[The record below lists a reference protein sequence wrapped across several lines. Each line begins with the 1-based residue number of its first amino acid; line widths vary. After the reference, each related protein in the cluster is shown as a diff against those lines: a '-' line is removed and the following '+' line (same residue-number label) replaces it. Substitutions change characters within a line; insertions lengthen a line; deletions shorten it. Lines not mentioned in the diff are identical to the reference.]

1 MAEKG
6 RISPWLWIGCGCAL
20 AILAIVAVIAGV
32 VFFGIRS
39 VKGLAESVKNPTA
52 RAERVT
58 DILGT
63 EQLPEGY
70 HPVIGFG
77 IPLVGDVVVLAGNE
91 PDANGRLEQFGD
103 HGFAYVK
110 LTGFLGRAKREE
122 LRKWVTGRGREPD
135 IRIQNQFHI
144 NADAVL
150 KRGEM
155 EIEGGTL
162 LYTVYRGTLEESS
175 AAGLAN
181 AMVLDCPDG
190 SGGFGVWFA
199 RDPSEGQDRG
209 DDALAGTPGDES
221 EVREFLGHF
230 DLCLQ

>member
-6 RISPWLWIGCGCAL
+6 RTSPWLWIGCGCVL

-32 VFFGIRS
+32 AFFAFRS
-39 VKGLAESVKNPTA
+39 VRGLAESVKDPTA
-52 RAERVT
+52 RTERVT

-63 EQLPEGY
+63 EELPEGY

-77 IPLVGDVVVLAGNE
+77 IPLVGEVVVLAANE
-91 PDANGRLEQFGD
+91 PDANGQLREFGD

-110 LTGFLGRAKREE
+110 LTGFLGRTKRQE
-122 LRKWVTGRGREPD
+122 LRDWVTGRGRQPD
-135 IRIQNQFHI
+135 IRIQSQFHVD
-144 NADAVL
+144 ADAVL

-155 EIEGGTL
+155 EIEGGSL
-162 LYTVYRGTLEESS
+162 FYTVYRGTLEEDS

-190 SGGFGVWFA
+190 SGGFGMWFA
-199 RDPSEGQDRG
+199 RDPADGQDRG

-221 EVREFLGHF
+221 AVREFLAHF
-230 DLCLQ
+230 DLCPN